1 MYRLHRLAAL
11 IPSFVAVALTGCASS
26 TDVSGGGSA
35 ASDETAF
42 DNFLVLAVAEN
53 YNNRAQ
59 FERTVV
65 SNLKS
70 KGADATTYY
79 SAAGGNTPI
88 DREAVKIVMETGPY
102 DALLVTRVLA
112 ASSDAEMKTGS
123 AAAKATRRDGGPLDF
138 FRYDYEELDEPG
150 ALSISTEATL
160 SVELYRASD
169 STKVWATVL
178 TSKGEDNVGAMIDDV
193 ADKVVSQLTRN
204 RKIAR

>member
-1 MYRLHRLAAL
+1 MPRPDRIRQLTLL
-11 IPSFVAVALTGCASS
+11 LVVAVWLGGCA
-26 TDVSGGGSA
+26 TAPATGDTG
-35 ASDETAF
+35 SDEQTAF
-42 DNFLVLAVAEN
+42 GNFLVLAISDD

-65 SNLKS
+65 SNLK
-70 KGADATTYY
+70 KQGADATTYY

-88 DREAVKIVMETGPY
+88 DRDSVTAVMNAGTY

-123 AAAKATRRDGGPLDF
+123 AAAKVTRRDSQPLDF

-150 ALSISTEATL
+150 SLEVRTEATL

-169 STKVWATVL
+169 SARVWSTEL
-178 TSKGEDNVGAMIDDV
+178 TSRKKDNVGAMIDDV
-193 ADKVVSQLTRN
+193 ADRVVSMLSSR
-204 RKIAR
+204 RRIER